1 MTKRVIAIIMAVMLC
16 VTLIACSNQA
26 PAQSEKEESGIIS
39 SDTTSVTTS
48 EEQKDKSVDT
58 TTVYSEKTTDN
69 STPSSESKGNVETK
83 PTEKKTVE
91 TTVEPPKKTESSS
104 ATKTESIKTT
114 EKNDE
119 STTDEP
125 AQETHKP
132 VEDTEPVKIKTPTAQ
147 EVESKVVEYINQYRV
162 AQGQSSAIVLNGLN
176 NVAKYRA
183 KQLVNNYE
191 HVHPRK
197 TSTELKYGMYVDLT
211 PYGLP
216 ETDNYYEGF
225 DKEALCKGD
234 WYGTA
239 DQIASAIA
247 TGFKNSSVHWNYVG
261 QSKYQYMGVGIYY
274 DESTERW
281 YGCICMSKENYGG

>member
-26 PAQSEKEESGIIS
+26 PAQLEKEESIIIS
-39 SDTTSVTTS
+39 SDATSVTTS
-48 EEQKDKSVDT
+48 EEQKDKNVDT
-58 TTVYSEKTTDN
+58 TAIHSEKTTDN
-69 STPSSESKGNVETK
+69 STPPSKTESNVETK

-91 TTVEPPKKTESSS
+91 TKVEPPKKTESSS
-104 ATKTESIKTT
+104 KAKTEPIKTP
-114 EKNDE
+114 EIKEE
-119 STTDEP
+119 STADTP
-125 AQETHKP
+125 INETHEP
-132 VEDTEPVKIKTPTAQ
+132 VEETEPVKIKTPTAQ
-147 EVESKVVEYINQYRV
+147 EVEIKVIEYINQYRV
-162 AQGQSSAIVLNGLN
+162 ADGQSSAIVLNGLN
-176 NVAKYRA
+176 GVAKYRA

-191 HVHPRK
+191 HVHPRT
-197 TSTELKYGMYVDLT
+197 TSTELKYGVYVDLT

-239 DQIASAIA
+239 DQIACAIA

-261 QSKYQYMGVGIYY
+261 QSKFQYMGVGIYY
-274 DESTERW
+274 DGTTEKW